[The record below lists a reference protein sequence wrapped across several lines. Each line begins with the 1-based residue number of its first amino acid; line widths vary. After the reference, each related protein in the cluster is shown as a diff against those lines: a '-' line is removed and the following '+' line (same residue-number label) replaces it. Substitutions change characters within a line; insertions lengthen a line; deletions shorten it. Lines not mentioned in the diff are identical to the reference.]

1 MTNPLAAADFF
12 ALEAGECLDRLETLV
27 GRPDGPPAEEFLR
40 TARVLRG
47 SALMA
52 SQQPI
57 ARAAAGLEGLARA
70 YRDGR
75 RPWDPATREQAA
87 QAIEE
92 FRLLVRRVR
101 EWGEPET
108 ARSVRLGLSLES
120 LAGRAPGAALTG
132 DSAARRDERGD
143 LNTGVRA
150 FVAREGALIASAL
163 DRAARALRAVPGD
176 REPLYTVIRRM
187 QSLRGLA
194 ELSELVP
201 LPEILDG
208 IELAVGDLTRL
219 FAPPPGVDE
228 VIATASLA
236 LTRISRD
243 IAEHGRPEP
252 ETEEAQRFTELL
264 LRAFAV
270 ERDVVPIESLYFA
283 DDPAPMIPPP
293 SQPQFAPP
301 APLGPLEL
309 VSHGEH
315 LCQSADLIARSGSAV
330 ERDLRLYHLLGTLRS
345 AATPGSD
352 PVAGALV
359 VFARSAREALG
370 AGVAAR
376 ATPALVSCLR
386 EAGELLRAVAD
397 ADDRMLISRRILDA
411 AYRLDGLRMA
421 ESGAAP
427 AASRAPTPAAAAST
441 ASAPA
446 TSAPAAPT
454 ARPPEPAAPAVVP
467 IESLG
472 YEDPVV
478 PIESLLLEAPV
489 VPIESLAYDSPAE
502 SVAAPGGLEGSYRTF
517 DRLRRERGDQ
527 FPSLE
532 ALVGRALAAVVPTP
546 SEGTVTVEIGALCY
560 RGRSALERAVAIRQQ
575 LADELARHGGLD
587 AIQPLLQ
594 ELLDLVPLA
603 LAES

>member
-1 MTNPLAAADFF
+1 MTNPMAAADFF
-12 ALEAGECLDRLETLV
+12 ALEAGECLDRLDSLV
-27 GRPDGPPAEEFLR
+27 NRPDGPPGEELLR

-47 SALMA
+47 AALMA

-75 RPWDPATREQAA
+75 RPWDPATREQTA

-92 FRLLVRRVR
+92 FRHLVRRVR
-101 EWGEPET
+101 DWSDADT

-120 LAGRAPGAALTG
+120 LAGRTGPSGGAVAKDSRVTAAESAPR
-132 DSAARRDERGD
+132 SE
-143 LNTGVRA
+143 LNSGVRA

-163 DRAARALRAVPGD
+163 DRAARALHGAPGD

-194 ELSELVP
+194 ELGDLVP

-219 FAPPPGVDE
+219 YAPPPGVDE
-228 VIATASLA
+228 VIASASLA

-243 IAEHGRPEP
+243 IAEHGRPDP
-252 ETEEAQRFTELL
+252 ETDEARGFTELL

-270 ERDVVPIESLYFA
+270 ERDVVPIESLYYT
-283 DDPAPMIPPP
+283 DDPDPVTPPLA
-293 SQPQFAPP
+293 QPQFSPP

-345 AATPGSD
+345 AGIAGPD
-352 PVAGALV
+352 PVASALG
-359 VFARSAREALG
+359 VFARSTREAL
-370 AGVAAR
+370 AAAAAAR
-376 ATPALVSCLR
+376 STPALVSCLR

-411 AYRLDGLRMA
+411 AYRMDGLRLA
-421 ESGAAP
+421 
-427 AASRAPTPAAAAST
+427 
-441 ASAPA
+441 
-446 TSAPAAPT
+446 
-454 ARPPEPAAPAVVP
+454 EPALHSATHSSVATAAGEIDLPIVP
-467 IESLG
+467 IETLLL
-472 YEDPVV
+472 EEPIV
-478 PIESLLLEAPV
+478 PIESLLLEEPP
-489 VPIESLAYDSPAE
+489 VPIESLGYDAPM
-502 SVAAPGGLEGSYRTF
+502 AAGGLEASFHTY
-517 DRLRRERGDQ
+517 DRLRRERR
-527 FPSLE
+527 PEPASLE
-532 ALVGRALAAVVPTP
+532 ALVGRALADTEPVPT
-546 SEGTVTVEIGALCY
+546 EGDVAIEMAALCY
-560 RGRSALERAVAIRQQ
+560 RGRAALERAVAVRQQ
-575 LADELARHGGLD
+575 LAAELARNGGLD

-603 LAES
+603 LADA

>member
-12 ALEAGECLDRLETLV
+12 ALEAGECLDRLESLIS
-27 GRPDGPPAEEFLR
+27 RPDGPPADEFLR

-52 SQQPI
+52 GQQPF

-75 RPWDPATREQAA
+75 HPWDPATRAHTA
-87 QAIEE
+87 QAVEE

-101 EWGEPET
+101 EWGDAET
-108 ARSVRLGLSLES
+108 ARTVRLGLSLES
-120 LAGRAPGAALTG
+120 LAGRAPGAG
-132 DSAARRDERGD
+132 PAR
-143 LNTGVRA
+143 GV
-150 FVAREGALIASAL
+150 IASAL
-163 DRAARALRAVPGD
+163 DRAARALRAAPAD

-219 FAPPPGVDE
+219 HAPPPGVDE
-228 VIATASLA
+228 VMAAASSA
-236 LTRISRD
+236 LTRIARD

-252 ETEEAQRFTELL
+252 ETEEARRFTELL

-270 ERDVVPIESLYFA
+270 ERDVVPIESLFYA
-283 DDPAPMIPPP
+283 DDPAPLTPPP
-293 SQPQFAPP
+293 TQPQFAAP

-315 LCQSADLIARSGSAV
+315 LCQSADLIAASRSTI
-330 ERDLRLYHLLGTLRS
+330 ERDLRLYHLLGTLRT
-345 AATPGSD
+345 AGTPGPD
-352 PVAGALV
+352 PVASALV
-359 VFARSAREALG
+359 VFARSAREALA

-411 AYRLDGLRMA
+411 AYRLDGLRLA
-421 ESGAAP
+421 EVTPAHVPPPAASAAP
-427 AASRAPTPAAAAST
+427 AT
-441 ASAPA
+441 
-446 TSAPAAPT
+446 
-454 ARPPEPAAPAVVP
+454 RPDVP
-467 IESLG
+467 DVGGRI
-472 YEDPVV
+472 V
-478 PIESLLLEAPV
+478 PIESLLYDEALSPAAHQPAAAPIAAAAEPELPV
-489 VPIESLAYDSPAE
+489 VPIESLAYDAVPIE
-502 SVAAPGGLEGSYRTF
+502 SLAYDAPTGGLEGSYSTF
-517 DRLRRERGDQ
+517 DRLRRERAAE
-527 FPSLE
+527 PASLE
-532 ALVGRALAAVVPTP
+532 ALVGRALAATTP
-546 SEGTVTVEIGALCY
+546 AAADPEAVTVEIGVLCY
-560 RGRSALERAVAIRQQ
+560 SGRAALERANAVRQQ
-575 LADELARHGGLD
+575 LADELARHGGLES
-587 AIQPLLQ
+587 IRPLLQ

>member
-12 ALEAGECLDRLETLV
+12 ALEAGECLDRLETLAA
-27 GRPDGPPAEEFLR
+27 RPDGPAAEEFLR
-40 TARVLRG
+40 TTRVLRG

-52 SQQPI
+52 GQQPV
-57 ARAAAGLEGLARA
+57 ARAAAGLEGVARA

-75 RPWDPATREQAA
+75 RPWDAATREQVA
-87 QAIEE
+87 QAVEE

-101 EWGEPET
+101 EWTEADT

-120 LAGRAPGAALTG
+120 LAGRATDTLP
-132 DSAARRDERGD
+132 RRDERGE
-143 LNTGVRA
+143 LHSGVRA

-163 DRAARALRAVPGD
+163 DRAARALRSAPGD

-194 ELSELVP
+194 ELGELVP

-228 VIATASLA
+228 VMAAASLA

-243 IAEHGRPEP
+243 IAEQGRPEP
-252 ETEEAQRFTELL
+252 ETEEARRFTELL

-270 ERDVVPIESLYFA
+270 ERDVVPIESLFVTG
-283 DDPAPMIPPP
+283 DPEPMSPPLA
-293 SQPQFAPP
+293 QPQFAAP

-315 LCQSADLIARSGSAV
+315 LCQSADLIERSRSPI
-330 ERDLRLYHLLGTLRS
+330 ERDLRLYRLLGTLRS
-345 AATPGSD
+345 AGTPGPD

-359 VFARSAREALG
+359 VFARSAREALA

-376 ATPALVSCLR
+376 ASPALVSCLR

-411 AYRLDGLRMA
+411 AYRLDGLRLA
-421 ESGAAP
+421 EATPPIHVAAP
-427 AASRAPTPAAAAST
+427 AAHAAPEPPIVPIASLLYDTPPAAVAAEL
-441 ASAPA
+441 PI
-446 TSAPAAPT
+446 
-454 ARPPEPAAPAVVP
+454 VP

-472 YEDPVV
+472 YDRADEVV
-478 PIESLLLEAPV
+478 A
-489 VPIESLAYDSPAE
+489 IESLAPE
-502 SVAAPGGLEGSYRTF
+502 GGLEASFRTY
-517 DRLRRERGDQ
+517 DRLRRERG
-527 FPSLE
+527 P
-532 ALVGRALAAVVPTP
+532 VPTRA
-546 SEGTVTVEIGALCY
+546 EETVTVEIGVLCY
-560 RGRSALERAVAIRQQ
+560 TGRAALERAVAVRQQ
-575 LADELARHGGLD
+575 LAAELSRDGGLES
-587 AIQPLLQ
+587 IKPLLQ

>member
-12 ALEAGECLDRLETLV
+12 ALEAGECLDRLETLAA
-27 GRPDGPPAEEFLR
+27 RPDGPAAEEFLR
-40 TARVLRG
+40 TTRVLRG

-52 SQQPI
+52 GQQPV
-57 ARAAAGLEGLARA
+57 ARAAAGLEGVARA

-75 RPWDPATREQAA
+75 RPWDAATREQVA
-87 QAIEE
+87 QAVEE

-101 EWGEPET
+101 EWTEADT

-120 LAGRAPGAALTG
+120 LAGRATDTLP
-132 DSAARRDERGD
+132 RRDERGE
-143 LNTGVRA
+143 LHSGVRA

-163 DRAARALRAVPGD
+163 DRAARALRSAPGD

-194 ELSELVP
+194 ELGELVP

-228 VIATASLA
+228 VMAAASLA

-243 IAEHGRPEP
+243 IAEQGRPEP
-252 ETEEAQRFTELL
+252 ETEEARRFTELL

-270 ERDVVPIESLYFA
+270 ERDVGPIESLFVTC
-283 DDPAPMIPPP
+283 DPEPMSPPLA
-293 SQPQFAPP
+293 QPQFAAP

-315 LCQSADLIARSGSAV
+315 LCQSADLIERSRSPI
-330 ERDLRLYHLLGTLRS
+330 ERDLRLYRLLGTLRS
-345 AATPGSD
+345 AGTPGPD

-359 VFARSAREALG
+359 VFARSAREALA

-376 ATPALVSCLR
+376 ASPALVSCLR

-411 AYRLDGLRMA
+411 AYRLDGLRLA
-421 ESGAAP
+421 EATPPIHVAAP
-427 AASRAPTPAAAAST
+427 AAHAAPEPPIVPIASLLYDTPPAAVAAELSI
-441 ASAPA
+441 
-446 TSAPAAPT
+446 
-454 ARPPEPAAPAVVP
+454 VP

-472 YEDPVV
+472 YDRADEVV
-478 PIESLLLEAPV
+478 A
-489 VPIESLAYDSPAE
+489 IESLAPE
-502 SVAAPGGLEGSYRTF
+502 GGLEASFRTY
-517 DRLRRERGDQ
+517 DRLRRERG
-527 FPSLE
+527 P
-532 ALVGRALAAVVPTP
+532 VPTRA
-546 SEGTVTVEIGALCY
+546 EETVTVEIGVLCY
-560 RGRSALERAVAIRQQ
+560 TGRAALERAVAVRQQ
-575 LADELARHGGLD
+575 LATELSRDGGLES
-587 AIQPLLQ
+587 IKPLLQ

>member
-12 ALEAGECLDRLETLV
+12 ALEAGECLDRLESLM
-27 GRPDGPPAEEFLR
+27 GRPDGPPADEFLR

-52 SQQPI
+52 GQQPI

-75 RPWDPATREQAA
+75 RTWDPSTREQAA

-101 EWGEPET
+101 EWGDAET
-108 ARSVRLGLSLES
+108 ARTVRLGLSLES
-120 LAGRAPGAALTG
+120 LAGRAPGP
-132 DSAARRDERGD
+132 EPVRGD
-143 LNTGVRA
+143 AVAGPGGLNAGVRA

-163 DRAARALRAVPGD
+163 DRAARALRASPGD

-194 ELSELVP
+194 ELSELAP

-219 FAPPPGVDE
+219 YAPPPGVDE
-228 VIATASLA
+228 VMAAASTA
-236 LTRISRD
+236 LTRIARD
-243 IAEHGRPEP
+243 IAEHGRPEA
-252 ETEEAQRFTELL
+252 ETEEAGRFTELL

-270 ERDVVPIESLYFA
+270 ERDVVPIEALFYA
-283 DDPAPMIPPP
+283 DDPAPLTPPTA
-293 SQPQFAPP
+293 QPQFAAPT
-301 APLGPLEL
+301 PLGPLEL

-315 LCQSADLIARSGSAV
+315 LCQSADLVAASRSAI
-330 ERDLRLYHLLGTLRS
+330 ERDLRLYHLLGTLRT
-345 AATPGSD
+345 AGTPGPD
-352 PVAGALV
+352 PVASALV
-359 VFARSAREALG
+359 VFARSAREALA

-411 AYRLDGLRMA
+411 AYRLDGLRLA
-421 ESGAAP
+421 ETTPAP
-427 AASRAPTPAAAAST
+427 LHPAPPSFAPSHPTPEAD
-441 ASAPA
+441 
-446 TSAPAAPT
+446 
-454 ARPPEPAAPAVVP
+454 RIVP
-467 IESLG
+467 IEA
-472 YEDPVV
+472 
-478 PIESLLLEAPV
+478 LLLDEAPTSQDAEV
-489 VPIESLAYDSPAE
+489 VPIESLAYDVPIE
-502 SVAAPGGLEGSYRTF
+502 SLAYDAPRGGLEGSFSTF
-517 DRLRRERGDQ
+517 DRLRRER
-527 FPSLE
+527 PAEPASLE
-532 ALVGRALAAVVPTP
+532 ALVGRALAATSPAVADPDVVTI
-546 SEGTVTVEIGALCY
+546 EIGSLCY
-560 RGRSALERAVAIRQQ
+560 RGRAALERANAVRQQ
-575 LADELARHGGLD
+575 LAEELARNGGLES
-587 AIQPLLQ
+587 IQPLLQ

>member
-1 MTNPLAAADFF
+1 MTNPLATADFF
-12 ALEAGECLDRLETLV
+12 ALEAGECLDRLESLV
-27 GRPDGPPAEEFLR
+27 GRPDGPPADEFLR

-47 SALMA
+47 AALMA

-108 ARSVRLGLSLES
+108 ARSVRLGLTLET
-120 LAGRAPGAALTG
+120 LAGRAAGAAPG
-132 DSAARRDERGD
+132 GEPAARRDERGE

-187 QSLRGLA
+187 QALRGLA
-194 ELSELVP
+194 ELSELAP

-243 IAEHGRPEP
+243 IAEHGRPEA
-252 ETEEAQRFTELL
+252 ESEEARRFTDLL

-315 LCQSADLIARSGSAV
+315 LCQSADLIARSRSAV

-345 AATPGSD
+345 AGTPGSD

-359 VFARSAREALG
+359 VFARSAREALAAG
-370 AGVAAR
+370 AAAR

-421 ESGAAP
+421 EPGA
-427 AASRAPTPAAAAST
+427 
-441 ASAPA
+441 
-446 TSAPAAPT
+446 APAAPT
-454 ARPPEPAAPAVVP
+454 ASTAPAPAAPAVVP

-472 YEDPVV
+472 YEDTVV
-478 PIESLLLEAPV
+478 PIESLLLEEPI
-489 VPIESLAYDSPAE
+489 VPIESLAYDPPAE
-502 SVAAPGGLEGSYRTF
+502 SPSAAGGL
-517 DRLRRERGDQ
+517 
-527 FPSLE
+527 
-532 ALVGRALAAVVPTP
+532 
-546 SEGTVTVEIGALCY
+546 
-560 RGRSALERAVAIRQQ
+560 
-575 LADELARHGGLD
+575 
-587 AIQPLLQ
+587 
-594 ELLDLVPLA
+594 
-603 LAES
+603 

>member
-12 ALEAGECLDRLETLV
+12 ALEAGECLDRLESLA
-27 GRPDGPPAEEFLR
+27 GRPEDPAADELLR

-52 SQQPI
+52 GQQPI
-57 ARAAAGLEGLARA
+57 ARAAAALEGVARA

-75 RPWDPATREQAA
+75 RPWDAGTREQVA
-87 QAIEE
+87 QAVEE

-101 EWGEPET
+101 EWTEADT

-120 LAGRAPGAALTG
+120 LAGRAADPV
-132 DSAARRDERGD
+132 ARRDDQGE
-143 LNTGVRA
+143 LHAGVRA

-163 DRAARALRAVPGD
+163 DRAARSLRAAPGD

-194 ELSELVP
+194 ELGELAP

-228 VIATASLA
+228 VMAAASQA

-243 IAEHGRPEP
+243 IAERGRPEA
-252 ETEEAQRFTELL
+252 ESGEARRFTELL

-270 ERDVVPIESLYFA
+270 ERDVVPIESLFFTG
-283 DDPAPMIPPP
+283 DPDPVTPPLA
-293 SQPQFAPP
+293 QPQFAAP
-301 APLGPLEL
+301 AALGPLEL

-315 LCQSADLIARSGSAV
+315 LCQSADLIERSRSAI
-330 ERDLRLYHLLGTLRS
+330 ERDLRLYHLLGSLRS
-345 AATPGSD
+345 AGSPGPD

-359 VFARSAREALG
+359 VFARAAREALA

-376 ATPALVSCLR
+376 STPALVSCLR

-411 AYRLDGLRMA
+411 AYRLDGLRLA
-421 ESGAAP
+421 E
-427 AASRAPTPAAAAST
+427 
-441 ASAPA
+441 
-446 TSAPAAPT
+446 
-454 ARPPEPAAPAVVP
+454 AAPAVHAAAVGPAGPPPSPPPPSEPPIVP
-467 IESLG
+467 IASLL
-472 YEDPVV
+472 YDDAVAELPIV
-478 PIESLLLEAPV
+478 PIASLAYDEADEV
-489 VPIESLAYDSPAE
+489 VPIESLAPD
-502 SVAAPGGLEGSYRTF
+502 GGLEASFGTY
-517 DRLRRERGDQ
+517 DRLRRERGPVP
-527 FPSLE
+527 PSLDS
-532 ALVGRALAAVVPTP
+532 LVGRAAAAPP
-546 SEGTVTVEIGALCY
+546 PAAPGDTVTVEIGVLCY
-560 RGRSALERAVAIRQQ
+560 RGRAALERAVAVRQQ
-575 LADELARHGGLD
+575 LADELSRNGGLD
-587 AIQPLLQ
+587 SIKPLLQ

>member
-236 LTRISRD
+236 PCSSAKLK
-243 IAEHGRPEP
+243 IA
-252 ETEEAQRFTELL
+252 
-264 LRAFAV
+264 
-270 ERDVVPIESLYFA
+270 
-283 DDPAPMIPPP
+283 
-293 SQPQFAPP
+293 
-301 APLGPLEL
+301 
-309 VSHGEH
+309 
-315 LCQSADLIARSGSAV
+315 
-330 ERDLRLYHLLGTLRS
+330 
-345 AATPGSD
+345 
-352 PVAGALV
+352 
-359 VFARSAREALG
+359 
-370 AGVAAR
+370 
-376 ATPALVSCLR
+376 
-386 EAGELLRAVAD
+386 
-397 ADDRMLISRRILDA
+397 
-411 AYRLDGLRMA
+411 
-421 ESGAAP
+421 
-427 AASRAPTPAAAAST
+427 T
-441 ASAPA
+441 AK
-446 TSAPAAPT
+446 
-454 ARPPEPAAPAVVP
+454 
-467 IESLG
+467 
-472 YEDPVV
+472 
-478 PIESLLLEAPV
+478 
-489 VPIESLAYDSPAE
+489 
-502 SVAAPGGLEGSYRTF
+502 
-517 DRLRRERGDQ
+517 
-527 FPSLE
+527 
-532 ALVGRALAAVVPTP
+532 
-546 SEGTVTVEIGALCY
+546 
-560 RGRSALERAVAIRQQ
+560 
-575 LADELARHGGLD
+575 
-587 AIQPLLQ
+587 
-594 ELLDLVPLA
+594 
-603 LAES
+603 